1 MIDEKYIINR
11 IRRLCEKKNMSMYA
25 LSKRSGISQSSLSNL
40 MKRGSIPSF
49 FTLDKI
55 CDGLGITL
63 AQFFSNDQEIPDITE
78 EQKKVLQVWDSLT
91 DRQKQAVE
99 IYVRGMKLE

>member
-11 IRRLCEKKNMSMYA
+11 IRQLCERKHMSMYA

-40 MKRGSIPSF
+40 MKRGSTPSF

-63 AQFFSNDQEIPDITE
+63 AQFFSDEHEILDLTE
-78 EQKKVLQVWDSLT
+78 EQKKVLQAWDTLT
-91 DRQKQAVE
+91 DREKQAVA

>member
-11 IRRLCEKKNMSMYA
+11 IRQLCERKQMSMYA

-40 MKRGSIPSF
+40 MKRGSTPSF
-49 FTLDKI
+49 FTLATI

-63 AQFFSNDQEIPDITE
+63 AQFFSNDREILDMTE
-78 EQKKVLQVWDSLT
+78 EQKKVLQVWGTLT
-91 DRQKQAVE
+91 DREKQAVK
-99 IYVRGMKLE
+99 IYVRGMRLE

>member
-1 MIDEKYIINR
+1 MIDEKYITKR
-11 IRRLCEKKNMSMYA
+11 IRQLCEKKHMSMYA

-40 MKRGSIPSF
+40 MKRGSTPSF

-63 AQFFSNDQEIPDITE
+63 AQFFSSDEKILDITE

-91 DRQKQAVE
+91 DQEKQAVK
-99 IYVRGMKLE
+99 IYVRGMRLE

>member
-11 IRRLCEKKNMSMYA
+11 IRRLCEKKNMTMYA

>member
-1 MIDEKYIINR
+1 
-11 IRRLCEKKNMSMYA
+11 MSMYA

-40 MKRGSIPSF
+40 MKRGSTPSF

-63 AQFFSNDQEIPDITE
+63 AQFFSDEREILDLTE
-78 EQKKVLQVWDSLT
+78 EQKKVLQAWDRLT
-91 DRQKQAVE
+91 DREKQAVA

>member
-25 LSKRSGISQSSLSNL
+25 LSKKSGISQSSLSNL

-49 FTLDKI
+49 FTLDRI

-63 AQFFSNDQEIPDITE
+63 AQFFSNDHEIPDITE
-78 EQKKVLQVWDSLT
+78 EQKRVLQVWDSLT

-99 IYVRGMKLE
+99 IYVRGMRLE

>member
-11 IRRLCEKKNMSMYA
+11 IKRLCEKKNMSMYA

-49 FTLDKI
+49 FTLDRI

>member
-1 MIDEKYIINR
+1 
-11 IRRLCEKKNMSMYA
+11 MSMYA

-40 MKRGSIPSF
+40 MKRGSTPSF

-63 AQFFSNDQEIPDITE
+63 AQFFSDEHEILDLTE
-78 EQKKVLQVWDSLT
+78 EQKKVLQARD
-91 DRQKQAVE
+91 VE
-99 IYVRGMKLE
+99 IIMDGMMRITYHLCMKMFDYGAFFADQY

>member
-11 IRRLCEKKNMSMYA
+11 IRQLCERKHMSMYA

-40 MKRGSIPSF
+40 MKRGSTPSF
-49 FTLDKI
+49 FTLDRI

-63 AQFFSNDQEIPDITE
+63 AQFFSDEREILDLTE
-78 EQKKVLQVWDSLT
+78 EQKKVLQAWDRLT
-91 DRQKQAVE
+91 DREKQAVA

>member
-11 IRRLCEKKNMSMYA
+11 IRQLCERKHMSMYA

-40 MKRGSIPSF
+40 MKRGSTPSF

-63 AQFFSNDQEIPDITE
+63 AQFFSDEREILDLTE
-78 EQKKVLQVWDSLT
+78 EQKKVLQAWDRLT
-91 DRQKQAVE
+91 DREKQAVA

>member
-63 AQFFSNDQEIPDITE
+63 AQFFSNEQEIPDITE

>member
-63 AQFFSNDQEIPDITE
+63 AQFFSGDPGHHRRT
-78 EQKKVLQVWDSLT
+78 KKGLAGV
-91 DRQKQAVE
+91 
-99 IYVRGMKLE
+99 G